1 MSDIGVSRLHV
12 SLIGVRHEPDTL
24 KSALRTTYALQPRKV
39 GLELPPDYKTSG
51 KLNYF
56 EVLARE
62 FRNRQISVVPLDSVV
77 LREQARRIIYGH
89 VSGMVSEFEIH
100 AKRSEHMAEVVLK
113 EAVPVVVVG
122 TLHAADMLEMLPC
135 STFVHLLRDN
145 SSI

>member
-1 MSDIGVSRLHV
+1 MRTTKVQV

-24 KSALRTTYALQPRKV
+24 KCALRTTYALQPRKV

-56 EVLARE
+56 EILARE
-62 FRNRQISVVPLDSVV
+62 FRDRQINVVPLDSIA

-89 VSGMVSEFEIH
+89 MPGRVSEFEIH
-100 AKRSEHMAEVVLK
+100 AKRSKHMAEVVLK

-122 TLHAADMLEMLPC
+122 TLHAIDLLEILPG
-135 STFVHLLRDN
+135 STFVHLLRD
-145 SSI
+145 